1 MLSFLIMEEKR
12 FNYTVKLILLCVLAA
27 ALNFSLS
34 SLLIYV
40 FRVPLYLD
48 TMFTA
53 AVTFAV
59 GVVPGLGTA
68 LLSYIA
74 AIIKDGAIN
83 PFVFCMIAEVLIVWW
98 LKPANINWKS
108 VLPQEKP
115 IMLVRVFARLM
126 LLYVVACLTVSI
138 LGGLIAYIFYTVLP
152 NTKHNF
158 SAEDVVKIALLRSGL
173 HDLALNII
181 SRIPVNLID
190 RFIVILGG
198 YGVSIFIRKWFAEK
212 VGEQD

>member
-1 MLSFLIMEEKR
+1 
-12 FNYTVKLILLCVLAA
+12 
-27 ALNFSLS
+27 
-34 SLLIYV
+34 
-40 FRVPLYLD
+40 
-48 TMFTA
+48 MFTV
-53 AVTFAV
+53 AVTFTV

-74 AIIKDGAIN
+74 AIIKDGAFN
-83 PFVFCMIAEVLIVWW
+83 PFVLCMIAEVLIVWR
-98 LKPANINWKS
+98 LKPASVNWKS
-108 VLPQEKP
+108 VMPQEKS
-115 IMLVRVFARLM
+115 IILVRVFARLM

-190 RFIVILGG
+190 RFIVIFGG
-198 YGVSIFIRKWFAEK
+198 YGVSILVKKWFAEK
-212 VGEQD
+212 TRA